1 MMKSVLIVL
10 FAACLGLPA
19 FGREPAGFSGTWR
32 LDEGESDY
40 RDLQEPEARMD
51 TIIDRGERIT
61 DVIVAMARGRV
72 QHLTLELPTDGRVVT
87 LPERTV
93 LGTSTLRT
101 VAARREGP
109 MLVVTHGVR
118 TGDTARVVVTRW
130 ALSADRARLVMTVAS
145 DDGRHVIGMLVF
157 DRVEPVAKK

>member
-1 MMKSVLIVL
+1 MKSVLIVL
-10 FAACLGLPA
+10 FVACLGLPSY
-19 FGREPAGFSGTWR
+19 GREPDGFSGIWC
-32 LDEGESDY
+32 LDEEESDY
-40 RDLQEPEARMD
+40 RDLQEPEARTD

-61 DVIVAMARGRV
+61 DVIVATARGRV

-109 MLVVTHGVR
+109 VLVVTHGVR
-118 TGDTARVVVTRW
+118 AGDTARVVVTRW
-130 ALSADRARLVMTVAS
+130 ALSADRARLVMTVLS
-145 DDGRHVIGMLVF
+145 EDGRRVVGVLVF
-157 DRVEPVAKK
+157 GRVVPSR